1 MKVEHIEINN
11 ENSLNSQATG
21 YFLDFNERLPH
32 SASRPVV
39 LIAPGGGYG
48 KVAFKEGEPI
58 ALKFN
63 SIGYHAIV
71 VNYSVFPAAYP
82 TALREVDSLY
92 RWVIE
97 NGPANNIDLDRI
109 YLCGFSAG
117 GHLMANYAI
126 EYERL
131 FLHENKIKG
140 IILGYP
146 VITTGKYRH
155 EGSFANLLQSNFEL
169 LKDNVSIENNI
180 TAAFPE
186 TFVFATYD
194 DQTVSVKNTHLLV
207 NCLIDAGVEV
217 ESHIF
222 KKGLHGLALADEVTM
237 TDENYLN
244 RSVAMWFT
252 LLENWLGNLA

>member
-1 MKVEHIEINN
+1 MKVEHIEIHN
-11 ENSLNSQATG
+11 ENSLNSDATG

-71 VNYSVFPAAYP
+71 LNYSVFPAAYP
-82 TALREVDSLY
+82 TALREVDNLY
-92 RWVIE
+92 RWVVD
-97 NGPANNIDLDRI
+97 NGKSNNIDLERI

-131 FLHENKIKG
+131 FLNKNRIKG
-140 IILGYP
+140 MILGYP
-146 VITTGKYRH
+146 VITAGQYRH
-155 EGSFANLLQSNFEL
+155 EGSFDNLIQSNFDL
-169 LKDNVSIENNI
+169 LKDNVSIEENI
-180 TAAFPE
+180 TAAFPK

-194 DQTVSVKNTHLLV
+194 DKTVSVKNTVLLV
-207 NCLIDAGVEV
+207 DRLIDAGVEV

-222 KKGLHGLALADEVTM
+222 KKGVHGLALADEVTM
-237 TDENYLN
+237 TDDDYLN
-244 RSVAMWFT
+244 RSVAVWFS
-252 LLENWLGNLA
+252 LLENWLGSLT

>member
-1 MKVEHIEINN
+1 MKVEHIEIHND
-11 ENSLNSQATG
+11 NSQNAGATG

-32 SASRPVV
+32 SKSRPVV
-39 LIAPGGGYG
+39 LIAPGGGYH

-71 VNYSVFPAAYP
+71 LNYSVFPAAYP

-92 RWVIE
+92 DWTLE
-97 NGPANNIDLDRI
+97 NAKAKNIDCESI

-117 GHLMANYAI
+117 GHLMANYAT

-131 FLHENKIKG
+131 FLRKTKIKG
-140 IILGYP
+140 MILGYP
-146 VITTGKYRH
+146 VITAGKYRH
-155 EGSFANLLQSNFEL
+155 LGSFDNLLQSNFEL
-169 LKDNVSIENNI
+169 LRDNVSIEKNI
-180 TAAFPE
+180 TAAFPQ

-194 DQTVSVKNTHLLV
+194 DQTVSVKNTVLLV
-207 NCLIDAGVEV
+207 DKLIDVGVNV

-222 KKGLHGLALADEVTM
+222 KNGVHGLALADEVTM
-237 TDENYLN
+237 TNENYLN
-244 RSVAMWFT
+244 RSVALWFS
-252 LLENWLGNLA
+252 LLENWLGNLT